1 MAVSLN
7 IKNEEAHRLA
17 RELAA
22 ARGSSLTDA
31 VTAALSE
38 SLRAARGQQAGIEAL
53 LAEVHQVQS
62 LVAALPD
69 RDMRSADEILGY
81 DDLGMPV

>member
-1 MAVSLN
+1 MSLN
-7 IKNEEAHRLA
+7 IKNEQAHRLA

-31 VTAALSE
+31 VTAALTE
-38 SLRAARGQQAGIEAL
+38 SLRTARDQEAGIEAL

-62 LVAALPD
+62 LVATLPD
-69 RDMRSADEILGY
+69 RDTRSPDEILGY
-81 DDLGMPV
+81 DARGMPV

>member
-1 MAVSLN
+1 MSLN

-31 VTAALSE
+31 VTMALGE
-38 SLRAARGQQAGIEAL
+38 SLRAVRDQGAGIEAL
-53 LAEVHQVQS
+53 LAEVHQVQA

-69 RDMRSADEILGY
+69 RDTRGPDEILGY
-81 DDLGMPV
+81 DDLGMPG